1 MAERVMTTDEALRA
15 RVGAFQTDFDKV
27 VANVASVLKGKAV
40 VCRLAVTC
48 MLADG
53 HLLIEDVPGVGKTSL
68 ARALAETIDGS
79 LQRIQFTPD
88 LLPTDVTGVQVY
100 NRELNTFE
108 FHEGPVFANVVVADE
123 INRASPKTQ
132 SALLEVMEEHQV
144 SVDGVPRLVPEP
156 FVVLAT
162 QNPIELDG
170 TYPLPEAQ
178 LDRFL
183 MRIAIG
189 YPDAESEMDIL
200 DLHEKRWDRAELPP
214 TVTTERFIEMT
225 RIADQ
230 IHIGPNVK
238 QYLVD
243 LAGATRERPDVRIG
257 VSPRGTIALASAAR
271 AWAASEGRAFVTTD
285 DVRMLAPHVLPHRL
299 VLSPEVE
306 LRGVTAS
313 QVIREVLARV
323 PAAEAVRS

>member
-1 MAERVMTTDEALRA
+1 MVTTEDEMTAHVA
-15 RVGAFQTDFDKV
+15 AFREDFDRI
-27 VANVASVLKGKAV
+27 VASVASVVKGKAIV
-40 VCRLAVTC
+40 VRLAVSC

-100 NRELNTFE
+100 NREKNTFD
-108 FHEGPVFANVVVADE
+108 FHEGAVFANVVVADE

-144 SVDGVPRLVPEP
+144 SVDGTPRFVPEP
-156 FVVLAT
+156 FLVLAT

-183 MRIAIG
+183 MRLAIG
-189 YPDAESEMDIL
+189 YPDAASEMDIL
-200 DLHEKRWDRAELPP
+200 DQHEKRWDRTELEPA
-214 TVTTERFIEMT
+214 VTRRRFIEMT

-230 IHIGPNVK
+230 VHIGPNVK
-238 QYLVD
+238 EYLVA
-243 LAGATRERPDVRIG
+243 LSTATRERPDVRIG

-271 AWAASEGRAFVTTD
+271 AWAVADGRGYVTTD
-285 DVRMLAPHVLPHRL
+285 DVRQLAPHVLPHRL
-299 VLSPEVE
+299 VLTPEVE
-306 LRGVTAS
+306 LRGVTGS
-313 QVIREVLARV
+313 QIIREVLAQV
-323 PAAEAVRS
+323 PVGEAVRG

>member
-1 MAERVMTTDEALRA
+1 METIDEAVQA
-15 RVGAFQTDFDKV
+15 RVAAFRSDFDRI
-27 VANVASVLKGKAV
+27 VANVASVVKGKAI

-100 NRELNTFE
+100 NRELNTFD
-108 FHEGPVFANVVVADE
+108 FHEGAVFANVVVADE

-144 SVDGVPRLVPEP
+144 SVDGTPRFVPEP
-156 FVVLAT
+156 FLVLAT

-183 MRIAIG
+183 MRLAIG
-189 YPDAESEMDIL
+189 YPDSASEMDIL
-200 DLHEKRWDRAELPP
+200 DQHEKRWDRAELVPA
-214 TVTTERFIEMT
+214 VTTQRFIEMT

-230 IHIGPNVK
+230 IHVGPNVK
-238 QYLVD
+238 AYLVA
-243 LAGATRERPDVRIG
+243 LSTATRERPDVRIG

-271 AWAASEGRAFVTTD
+271 AWAASDGRAFVTTD
-285 DVRMLAPHVLPHRL
+285 DIRMLAPHVLPHRL
-299 VLSPEVE
+299 VLTPEVE
-306 LRGVTAS
+306 LRGLTGP
-313 QVIREVLARV
+313 QVIREVLAEV
-323 PAAEAVRS
+323 PVEEATRG